1 MYIYLGV
8 AILSIVASAK
18 AVASCPE
25 ELPLSCSKDSLDADS
40 CCVFSPGLLEVSQI
54 WNKKRQQWV
63 IDEVHVLSCDAL
75 SSYSNCGPTYSYR
88 EIRGLVE
95 GYARHMEPLTSVS
108 RRLGWGGL
116 TLETGDDDVAV
127 MWARMWEQAGS
138 CISTFQAKCFDKNM
152 PPGEEEAWNDPGPA
166 LFVQMMH
173 ALQRKLMRYD
183 LPGLDEPQ
191 KWYYLHF
198 YGSPHLG
205 NFVEDSTM
213 TKNTKK
219 QQKHIKKLS
228 FFAQRERQ
236 RADDERNRER
246 DHTKWVEHE
255 EL

>member
-8 AILSIVASAK
+8 AILSLVASAK

-25 ELPLSCSKDSLDADS
+25 DLPLSCSKDSLNADS

-54 WNKKRQQWV
+54 WSKKRQQWV
-63 IDEVHVLSCDAL
+63 IDEIRVLSCDAL
-75 SSYSNCGPTYSYR
+75 SSYSNCGPTYSPSK
-88 EIRGLVE
+88 IHGLVE
-95 GYARHMEPLTSVS
+95 GYARHIEPLTSVS
-108 RRLGWGGL
+108 RKLGWGGL
-116 TLETGDDDVAV
+116 ALESGDDDVAV
-127 MWARMWEQAGS
+127 MWARMWEQTGS
-138 CISTFQAKCFDKNM
+138 CISTFQDKCFDKNM
-152 PPGEEEAWNDPGPA
+152 PPGEEEAWNYPGPA

-183 LPGLDEPQ
+183 LPGLDAPQ

-213 TKNTKK
+213 TKNAEK

-236 RADDERNRER
+236 RTDHAKWIEHDE
-246 DHTKWVEHE
+246 
-255 EL
+255 L